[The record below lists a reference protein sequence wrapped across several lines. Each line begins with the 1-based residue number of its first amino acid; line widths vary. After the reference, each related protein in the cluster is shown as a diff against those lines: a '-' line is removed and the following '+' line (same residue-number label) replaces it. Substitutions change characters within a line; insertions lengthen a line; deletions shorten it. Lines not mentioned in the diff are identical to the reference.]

1 MLDSGLTR
9 QILLS
14 LFSPIGLAQFLD
26 EKLFDVAT
34 ALCGSGPAMVF
45 LVIEAMADG
54 AVAMGMPR
62 KAAIQMAAQSASC
75 LCIALADMLQR
86 SRAPAASCLRAV
98 IIRPRSKT
106 RSPRLPVRRQALT
119 TR

>member
-1 MLDSGLTR
+1 MSCHVRCAGQCAAPLTP

-62 KAAIQMAAQSASC
+62 KAAIQMAAQSA
-75 LCIALADMLQR
+75 
-86 SRAPAASCLRAV
+86 
-98 IIRPRSKT
+98 
-106 RSPRLPVRRQALT
+106 
-119 TR
+119 